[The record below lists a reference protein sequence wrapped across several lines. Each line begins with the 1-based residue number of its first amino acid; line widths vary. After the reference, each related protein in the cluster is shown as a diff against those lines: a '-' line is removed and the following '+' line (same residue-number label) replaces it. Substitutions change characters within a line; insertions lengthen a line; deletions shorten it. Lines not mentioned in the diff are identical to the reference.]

1 MYITALGMIFFYA
14 CRVYA
19 GEISG
24 KGGGASHTMPEE
36 EMPFTTAER

>member
-1 MYITALGMIFFYA
+1 MYITALGMVFFYA
-14 CRVYA
+14 CSVYA